1 MRHDAAQRRF
11 LACQIFATG
20 GASDPPTQSW
30 AELQTRRRQWDKTSE
45 VPEVHGAL
53 RWWALSRAVKPHFLK
68 PYWRAQAP
76 STKPAASM
84 PELRSAIPAPRRGTT
99 RWASA
104 SPPPPPRSW
113 ATITLLSIV

>member
-1 MRHDAAQRRF
+1 MHCSEF
-11 LACQIFATG
+11 FPLAKITRQADDQK
-20 GASDPPTQSW
+20 SPTQSW

-53 RWWALSRAVKPHFLK
+53 RWWALSKAVKPHFLK

-76 STKPAASM
+76 FVMPAASM
-84 PELRSAIPAPRRGTT
+84 PELRSAIPAPRRGPT

-104 SPPPPPRSW
+104 
-113 ATITLLSIV
+113 

>member
-11 LACQIFATG
+11 LTCQIARAG
-20 GASDPPTQSW
+20 GASDPPTQSR

-68 PYWRAQAP
+68 PYWRARAP
-76 STKPAASM
+76 FETPAVSM
-84 PELRSAIPAPRRGTT
+84 PELPSAIPAPRRATT
-99 RWASA
+99 R
-104 SPPPPPRSW
+104 
-113 ATITLLSIV
+113 

>member
-1 MRHDAAQRRF
+1 MHHRDVFPAGK
-11 LACQIFATG
+11 IVDVG
-20 GASDPPTQSW
+20 GASKLPTQSR

-68 PYWRAQAP
+68 PYWRARAP

-84 PELRSAIPAPRRGTT
+84 PELRLAIPAPRRGTT

-104 SPPPPPRSW
+104 
-113 ATITLLSIV
+113 